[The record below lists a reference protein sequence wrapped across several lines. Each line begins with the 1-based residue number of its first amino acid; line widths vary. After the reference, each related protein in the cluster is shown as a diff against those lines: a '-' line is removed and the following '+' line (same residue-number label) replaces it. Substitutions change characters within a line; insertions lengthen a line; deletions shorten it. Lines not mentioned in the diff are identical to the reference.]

1 MKFITNN
8 STLLVGYKEKEKDE
22 ALNTEFLVNKLITTY
37 IGRTI
42 LTD

>member
-8 STLLVGYKEKEKDE
+8 STLLVGYKEKYIDE
-22 ALNTEFLVNKLITTY
+22 AVNTEFVVYKLITTY